1 MAPDPIF
8 KGAHSMPLRNYG
20 VVKGRP
26 LAHHRETDDDTPH
39 YQIHL
44 DAGGTSFRLPVNVKS
59 SLEPSQ
65 LVYFETAAFIH
76 PLTDSLVGLAAGFHA
91 LPRRQGGGGV
101 DYIRSNPFDFE
112 KVIALPHHLPG
123 MDNDLSDLLESRLN
137 RAMADPEGTIYAF
150 GERWGPEGQRD
161 KVFHFAPGNGV
172 HDIHMNQGNAGRFVG
187 DDGIW
192 QDGALLLHYPAE
204 NRWSALFLAFQSQAL
219 HTDDVTGHALP
230 GSRRFEDVVRDGGSM
245 PPPPDEHEFND
256 GIVRIVGALVNPV
269 GHDPGLESVTLL
281 NLSPEPID
289 LAGWQIANRNDDRFM
304 IAGESIGAGETMRIA
319 LPADIAP
326 LGNNGGEIS
335 LLDRQAAR
343 VHGVAYT
350 SAQASRQGWTLAF

>member
-1 MAPDPIF
+1 
-8 KGAHSMPLRNYG
+8 MPLRNYG

-65 LVYFETAAFIH
+65 LVYFETAAFVH
-76 PLTDSLVGLAAGFHA
+76 PLTESLLGLAAGFHA
-91 LPRRQGGGGV
+91 LPRRQGGGGL

-150 GERWGPEGQRD
+150 GERWGPEDPRD
-161 KVFHFAPGNGV
+161 KVFHFTPGNGV

-230 GSRRFEDVVRDGGSM
+230 GSRRFEDVVRDGGAM

-289 LAGWQIANRNDDRFM
+289 LAGWQIANRNDDRFT
-304 IAGESIGAGETMRIA
+304 IAGVRIGAGETLRIA

>member
-1 MAPDPIF
+1 MASDPIF
-8 KGAHSMPLRNYG
+8 AGAHSMPLRNYG

-26 LAHHRETDDDTPH
+26 LVHHRETDDDTPH

-76 PLTDSLVGLAAGFHA
+76 PLTESLVGLAAGFHA
-91 LPRRQGGGGV
+91 FPRRPGGGGV

-150 GERWGPEGQRD
+150 GERWGPEDPRD
-161 KVFHFAPGNGV
+161 KVFHFTPGNGV

-187 DDGIW
+187 DDGVW

-230 GSRRFEDVVRDGGSM
+230 GSRRFEDVVRDGGTM
-245 PPPPDEHEFND
+245 PPPPDEFND
-256 GIVRIVGALVNPV
+256 GIVRIVGALVNPF

-289 LAGWQIANRNDDRFM
+289 LAGWQIANRNDDRFT
-304 IAGESIGAGETMRIA
+304 IAGVTIGAGETMRIA

>member
-1 MAPDPIF
+1 MASDPIF
-8 KGAHSMPLRNYG
+8 AGAHSMPLRNYG

-26 LAHHRETDDDTPH
+26 LVHHRETDDDTPH

-65 LVYFETAAFIH
+65 MVYFETAAFIH
-76 PLTDSLVGLAAGFHA
+76 PLTESLVGLAAGFHA
-91 LPRRQGGGGV
+91 FPRRPGGGGV

-150 GERWGPEGQRD
+150 GERWGPEDPRD
-161 KVFHFAPGNGV
+161 KVFHFTPGNGG

-187 DDGIW
+187 DDGVW

-230 GSRRFEDVVRDGGSM
+230 GSRRFEDVVRDGGTM
-245 PPPPDEHEFND
+245 PPPPDEFND
-256 GIVRIVGALVNPV
+256 GIVRIVGALVNPF

-289 LAGWQIANRNDDRFM
+289 LAGWQIANRNDDRFT
-304 IAGESIGAGETMRIA
+304 IAGGMIGAGETIRIT

-335 LLDRQAAR
+335 LLDRRAAR

-350 SAQASRQGWTLAF
+350 STQATRQGWTLAF

>member
-1 MAPDPIF
+1 
-8 KGAHSMPLRNYG
+8 MPLRNYG

-26 LAHHRETDDDTPH
+26 LAHHRETDDDAPH

-76 PLTDSLVGLAAGFHA
+76 PLTEPLLGLAAGFHP
-91 LPRRQGGGGV
+91 LPRRPGAGGL

-123 MDNDLSDLLESRLN
+123 MDNDLGDLLESRLN
-137 RAMADPEGTIYAF
+137 RAMADPEGMIYAF
-150 GERWGPEGQRD
+150 GERWGPEDPRD
-161 KVFHFAPGNGV
+161 KIFHFTPGNGV
-172 HDIHMNQGNAGRFVG
+172 HDIHMNQGNASRFVG
-187 DDGIW
+187 DDGVW
-192 QDGALLLHYPAE
+192 QDGALLLHHPAE

-219 HTDDVTGHALP
+219 HTDDATGHALP
-230 GSRRFEDVVRDGGSM
+230 GSRRFEDVVRDGGTL
-245 PPPPDEHEFND
+245 PPPPDDHGFND
-256 GIVRIVGALVNPV
+256 GIVRIVGALVNPF

-289 LAGWQIANRNDDRFM
+289 LAGWQIANRNDDRFT
-304 IAGESIGAGETMRIA
+304 IASVIIGAGETIRIT
-319 LPADIAP
+319 LPAEIAP

-335 LLDRQAAR
+335 LLDHRAAR

-350 SAQASRQGWTLAF
+350 SPQAGRQGWTLAF

>member
-1 MAPDPIF
+1 MASDPIF
-8 KGAHSMPLRNYG
+8 AGAHSMPLRNYG

-26 LAHHRETDDDTPH
+26 LVHHRETDDDTPH

-76 PLTDSLVGLAAGFHA
+76 PLTESLVGLAAGFHA
-91 LPRRQGGGGV
+91 FPRRPGGGGV

-150 GERWGPEGQRD
+150 GERWGPEDPRD
-161 KVFHFAPGNGV
+161 KVFHFTPGNGV

-187 DDGIW
+187 DDGVW

-230 GSRRFEDVVRDGGSM
+230 GSRRFEDVVRDGGTM
-245 PPPPDEHEFND
+245 PPPPDEFND
-256 GIVRIVGALVNPV
+256 GIVRIVGALVNPF

-289 LAGWQIANRNDDRFM
+289 LAGWQIANRNDDRFT
-304 IAGESIGAGETMRIA
+304 IAGGMIGAGETIRIT

-335 LLDRQAAR
+335 LLDRRAAR

-350 SAQASRQGWTLAF
+350 STQATRQGWTLAF

>member
-1 MAPDPIF
+1 
-8 KGAHSMPLRNYG
+8 
-20 VVKGRP
+20 
-26 LAHHRETDDDTPH
+26 
-39 YQIHL
+39 
-44 DAGGTSFRLPVNVKS
+44 
-59 SLEPSQ
+59 
-65 LVYFETAAFIH
+65 VYFETAAFIH

-91 LPRRQGGGGV
+91 LPRRQGSGGV

-123 MDNDLSDLLESRLN
+123 MDNDLSDLLESRVN

-161 KVFHFAPGNGV
+161 KVFQFAPGNGV

-204 NRWSALFLAFQSQAL
+204 NRWSALFLAFQFQAL
-219 HTDDVTGHALP
+219 HTDDATGHALP
-230 GSRRFEDVVRDGGSM
+230 GSRRFEDVVRDGGIT
-245 PPPPDEHEFND
+245 PRPDEFND
-256 GIVRIVGALVNPV
+256 GIVRIVGALVNPF
-269 GHDPGLESVTLL
+269 GHDPGLESITLL

-289 LAGWQIANRNDDRFM
+289 LAGWQIANRNDDRFT
-304 IAGESIGAGETMRIA
+304 IASVTIGAGESIRIT

-350 SAQASRQGWTLAF
+350 SAQVSRQGWTLAF

>member
-1 MAPDPIF
+1 
-8 KGAHSMPLRNYG
+8 MPLRNYG

-44 DAGGTSFRLPVNVKS
+44 AAGGTSFRLPVNVKS

-76 PLTDSLVGLAAGFHA
+76 PLTESLVGLDAGFHT
-91 LPRRQGGGGV
+91 LPRRQGGGGL

-150 GERWGPEGQRD
+150 GERWGPEDPRD
-161 KVFHFAPGNGV
+161 KVFHFTPGNGV

-187 DDGIW
+187 DDGVW

-204 NRWSALFLAFQSQAL
+204 ERWSALFLAFQSQAL

-230 GSRRFEDVVRDGGSM
+230 GSRRFEDVVRDGGTL

-289 LAGWQIANRNDDRFM
+289 LAGWQIANRNDDRFT
-304 IAGESIGAGETMRIA
+304 IAGVSIGAGETMRIA

-350 SAQASRQGWTLAF
+350 STQASRQGWTLAF